1 MKNKKITL
9 FVIIVLSLVTCFFKI
24 GAPLVAALDLN
35 PRNYFDITYN
45 TDLSKTRV
53 QTGEIFSLSMEGTA
67 TCIKDLPVGIDRAE
81 LTLRISAYDNNSNA
95 KLILTDD
102 FVISIEPFP
111 DWKNDSYQF
120 MQNIDL
126 VLPRNSSDGDYDI
139 LGQLISARI
148 DGWDIT
154 EFIPPEL
161 FTYNFGTLTYDSSVL
176 ASPIGITMN
185 ISPQKVSPGGAVTIA
200 VRIRNNTSIET
211 YYVLKISVNGVLQ
224 DHREITLSPLEIKPV
239 TLIIE
244 RYEEGDYIVSLNGH
258 SDKFSVVKSSPC
270 PLYLLTQNRLLVLL
284 LLYVIIFIL

>member
-95 KLILTDD
+95 KLVLTDD

-126 VLPRNSSDGDYDI
+126 VLPRNSSDGDYAI

>member
-1 MKNKKITL
+1 MKNKKIAL
-9 FVIIVLSLVTCFFKI
+9 FVIILLSLVTYLFKI
-24 GAPLVAALDLN
+24 SAPSVAALDLN

-53 QTGEIFSLSMEGTA
+53 QTGEIFSLSIEGTA

-81 LTLRISAYDNNSNA
+81 LTLSISTYNNDSNV
-95 KLILTDD
+95 KLVLTDD

-120 MQNIDL
+120 VQNIDL
-126 VLPRNSSDGDYDI
+126 VFPRDSSDGNYDI
-139 LGQLISARI
+139 LGQLISVRI

-161 FTYNFGTLTYDSSVL
+161 FTFNFGTLIYDGSML
-176 ASPIGITMN
+176 TSPIDIMMN
-185 ISPQKVSPGGAVTIA
+185 ISPQQVKPGEAVTIA
-200 VRIRNNTSIET
+200 IQIRNNTSIET
-211 YYVLKISVNGVLQ
+211 YYVLKMSVNGVLQ
-224 DHREITLSPLEIKPV
+224 DHRGITLAPLEIKPV

-244 RYEEGDYIVSLNGH
+244 RYEEHDYIVSLNGH

-270 PLYLLTQNRLLVLL
+270 PLYLLTQNRLLVFI

>member
-95 KLILTDD
+95 KLVLTDD

-185 ISPQKVSPGGAVTIA
+185 ISPQKVSPGEAVTIA
-200 VRIRNNTSIET
+200 VQIRNNTSIET

>member
-1 MKNKKITL
+1 VKNKKITL
-9 FVIIVLSLVTCFFKI
+9 FVIIALSMVTCFFKI
-24 GAPLVAALDLN
+24 SAPSVAALDLN

-53 QTGEIFSLSMEGTA
+53 QTGEIFSLSIEGTA

-81 LTLRISAYDNNSNA
+81 LTLSISTYNNDSNV
-95 KLILTDD
+95 KLVLTDD

-120 MQNIDL
+120 VQNIDL
-126 VLPRNSSDGDYDI
+126 VLPSDSIDGDYDI

-154 EFIPPEL
+154 EFISPEL
-161 FTYNFGTLTYDSSVL
+161 FTYNFGTLTYVSSVL
-176 ASPIGITMN
+176 ASPIDIVMN
-185 ISPQKVSPGGAVTIA
+185 ISPQQVKPGEAVTIA
-200 VRIRNNTSIET
+200 VQIRNNTSIQT
-211 YYVLKISVNGVLQ
+211 YYVLKMSVNGVLQ
-224 DHREITLSPLEIKPV
+224 DHRGITLAPLEIKPV

-270 PLYLLTQNRLLVLL
+270 PLYLLTQNRLLAFLL
-284 LLYVIIFIL
+284 LHLIIFIL